1 MTLADTLF
9 ASTTGPDAPRALGL
23 ALGVA
28 NAPRGYLRAEFLSEC
43 GHDGLMRLLSV
54 IARADDR
61 DAQDD
66 LTLDAIALELA
77 RRQSPLCA
85 VCATGATGA
94 CDERCDRIAG
104 AR

>member
-1 MTLADTLF
+1 MTLANTLF
-9 ASTTGPDAPRALGL
+9 ADTASAEAISWSGH
-23 ALGVA
+23 
-28 NAPRGYLRAEFLSEC
+28 GYLRAEFLREC
-43 GHDGLMRLLSV
+43 GHDGLMRLLTV

-61 DAQDD
+61 DEQDD
-66 LTLDAIALELA
+66 MTLDAIALELA

-85 VCATGATGA
+85 VCAVGATGV